1 MMMIAHLKVADLVEH
16 RHGRRRGCLSASE
29 ANEGEDNEHE
39 SRAHGWEVG
48 WRLRL
53 RLRGCFEVGW
63 LRVGERAE
71 VLCSA
76 SSGLGNFQADLR
88 SGGRSSPAHY
98 MTIPSVLVPRE
109 GTCVTF
115 IPLMCNGEASE
126 REKERER
133 EMDGIHPRDE
143 PRLPDEPN
151 RCSGSSSCWLLGMS
165 FSDKNGAVSPPMRS
179 TLCSRSMQHWCLRS
193 MSRPRRKSMSM
204 LSSTVI
210 EHANRDSPMR
220 IMAEW
225 MRPMILLVPTPR
237 AIPDERTSIRR
248 LILRCQS
255 CESRHDIDHERGAA
269 RQRWVV
275 PASFGTL
282 L

>member
-1 MMMIAHLKVADLVEH
+1 
-16 RHGRRRGCLSASE
+16 
-29 ANEGEDNEHE
+29 
-39 SRAHGWEVG
+39 
-48 WRLRL
+48 
-53 RLRGCFEVGW
+53 
-63 LRVGERAE
+63 
-71 VLCSA
+71 
-76 SSGLGNFQADLR
+76 
-88 SGGRSSPAHY
+88 
-98 MTIPSVLVPRE
+98 
-109 GTCVTF
+109 
-115 IPLMCNGEASE
+115 
-126 REKERER
+126 
-133 EMDGIHPRDE
+133 
-143 PRLPDEPN
+143 
-151 RCSGSSSCWLLGMS
+151 
-165 FSDKNGAVSPPMRS
+165 
-179 TLCSRSMQHWCLRS
+179 
-193 MSRPRRKSMSM
+193 MSM

-248 LILRCQS
+248 LILRRQS